1 MEPGHVGFDREAGA
15 GPAGAPSQPLIDVKE
30 LIEKFSISEL
40 NEAAEEYWQRLADH
54 PKLLAKPFN
63 FGEAEH
69 ILPEIGFLIQGL
81 QLLVGMT
88 ILDFG
93 AGSCYAS
100 RILNQLGLRVISV
113 DVSKTALEIGKSLS
127 QRWPPVGDVPEH
139 VFCQFD
145 GQRLDLPDESV
156 DRVFCL
162 DAFHHVP
169 DQRATLREMA
179 RVLKDGGIAGFA
191 EPGPNHSK
199 TSESQLE
206 MRTCKVIENDIV
218 LGEILSHGRVF
229 GFTDLKVA
237 IATIHPPL
245 LSLEKT
251 AEYWAHPDAFVQGLQ
266 DRATNY
272 PIFFLYKGDPD
283 RAVGDSRAPAGL
295 RGAIRARFSSVF
307 ARAGQPVKLVFDV
320 ENTSPKMWLAS
331 GAKPGCVNLGAF
343 LHRQSGEIH
352 LGRSKEYRTMFSAAG
367 VEPGGAVAG
376 VELDL
381 GALEVGEYLLEV
393 DLVSE
398 HICWFQSQD
407 QSATTVRITV
417 VS

>member
-1 MEPGHVGFDREAGA
+1 MPVGG
-15 GPAGAPSQPLIDVKE
+15 PSQSLIDVKE

-40 NEAAEEYWQRLADH
+40 NEAAEEYWQRLVSN

-63 FGEAEH
+63 LGEAEH
-69 ILPEIGFLIQGL
+69 ILPQMGFLIQGL
-81 QLLVGMT
+81 RLLVGMT

-93 AGSCYAS
+93 AGSCHAS

-113 DVSKTALEIGKSLS
+113 DVSKTALEIGKGLA
-127 QRWPPVGDVPEH
+127 QRWPPVGDVPEQ
-139 VFCQFD
+139 VFCHFD

-156 DRVFCL
+156 DRIFCL

-199 TSESQLE
+199 SSESQLE

-218 LGEILSHGRVF
+218 LGEVLSNGRAV

-237 IATIHPPL
+237 VSTIPPPL
-245 LSLEKT
+245 VSLDKI
-251 AEYWAHPDAFVQGLQ
+251 AGYWAQPDAFVQGVQ
-266 DRATNY
+266 DRATNF
-272 PIFFLYKGDPD
+272 PIFFLYKGDGGRD
-283 RAVGDSRAPAGL
+283 RTVPDSRAAAGL
-295 RGAIRARFSSVF
+295 RGVIRARSTSVSS
-307 ARAGQPVKLVFDV
+307 RAGQPVTLVFDV
-320 ENTSPKMWLAS
+320 ENTSPKTWLAS

-343 LHRQSGEIH
+343 LHRQSGEAH
-352 LGRSKEYRTMFSAAG
+352 LGRSKEYRTMLSAAG
-367 VEPGGAVAG
+367 VEPGGAVTG

-381 GALEVGEYLLEV
+381 GALEAGEYLLEV